1 MILIEAAE
9 LKRQKSVFN
18 NDFEKR
24 MAEFKEG
31 AGTKKPRRTKFPQ
44 QQYAC
49 ACPVMRTYR
58 GDILSSTCKDCI
70 ENGTAIPNCPICKCQ
85 CQTGIFTEK
94 NITTMGLEK
103 LRKDELNA
111 RERVPDKD
119 QRARE
124 NFSAILSRSVKQG
137 FESLS
142 KSNSS
147 LDERNVL
154 SAAAGHLSRQQMP
167 SEEELH
173 SLQQYCPLTT
183 KLRGSGAD
191 VRQAFN
197 ADPRK
202 KNRRFSQNN
211 LVDMSACD
219 SDGSDDGEQL
229 DCKLPAKP
237 SPKRKQVK
245 KVESGADFN
254 SRTVH
259 RVTGIMLVGSPA
271 SQQAALGVLENLSS
285 SSSNVSKTIV
295 KSTVDRG
302 SISEGMSQE
311 VAKTLLRAEML
322 RHQQSNK

>member
-1 MILIEAAE
+1 
-9 LKRQKSVFN
+9 
-18 NDFEKR
+18 
-24 MAEFKEG
+24 
-31 AGTKKPRRTKFPQ
+31 
-44 QQYAC
+44 
-49 ACPVMRTYR
+49 
-58 GDILSSTCKDCI
+58 
-70 ENGTAIPNCPICKCQ
+70 
-85 CQTGIFTEK
+85 
-94 NITTMGLEK
+94 MGLEK
-103 LRKDELNA
+103 LHKDELNA

-119 QRARE
+119 QRARV

-191 VRQAFN
+191 VCQAFN

-211 LVDMSACD
+211 LVDMSACND
-219 SDGSDDGEQL
+219 CDGSDVGEQL

-237 SPKRKQVK
+237 SPKRKVK
-245 KVESGADFN
+245 KVESGADFKA
-254 SRTVH
+254 RTVH
-259 RVTGIMLVGSPA
+259 QFTSIMLVHSPA
-271 SQQAALGVLENLSS
+271 SQQAAFGVLENLSS

-302 SISEGMSQE
+302 SISEGMLQE

-322 RHQQSNK
+322 HHQSNK